1 MLLFKDEI
9 ISQILKAWLFIIS
22 NQRKDFGPME
32 KMFFMIILFFTF
44 LTVLSIAQESAEIR
58 LLVRGDDM
66 GMTHSINEGC
76 IKAYKEG
83 IMRTVE
89 VMVPC
94 PWYPE
99 AVKLLNENPGL
110 EVGVHLVLTSEW
122 ENFKCRPLTNAPSLV
137 DENGYFYPMVWP
149 NKNFPDGTAFVNV
162 KWKKEEVEKELRA
175 QIDLALKNIP
185 RINHL
190 SPHMAVM
197 KSSPELEKVFEKVA
211 KEYNLKYEYSLGI
224 TRIKG
229 LRDHNKTP
237 VEKET
242 ALLKILE
249 QLQPGSWMLLRHP
262 ALDTPEM
269 RAISHKGYEN
279 VAADRI
285 GDTFIFTSDKV
296 KKIIKKRGIKLITY
310 QDLLHDS
317 N

>member
-1 MLLFKDEI
+1 
-9 ISQILKAWLFIIS
+9 
-22 NQRKDFGPME
+22 
-32 KMFFMIILFFTF
+32 
-44 LTVLSIAQESAEIR
+44 
-58 LLVRGDDM
+58 
-66 GMTHSINEGC
+66 
-76 IKAYKEG
+76 
-83 IMRTVE
+83 MRTVE

-296 KKIIKKRGIKLITY
+296 KKIIKKISFGASPRHPTKSKARLMRAAKGCRFGMCFAKNKALSGAGKMATLPAIIIIDIEKMLTC
-310 QDLLHDS
+310 
-317 N
+317 